1 MARKGENIYKR
12 KDKRWEGRY
21 IKGHDLSG
29 KARFGYVYG
38 KTYLEVKKA
47 LIERKADSRD
57 TLLNTKSGEK
67 ATLARYCE
75 EWLTISRNRVK
86 PSTYAK
92 YRNIILHYII
102 PHIGPRYP
110 QELTT
115 LLMEQYVEL
124 LLREGSVRSDK
135 GLSPKTVHDTLCV
148 LRSVFSYIR
157 KQPGSLMP
165 EIEII
170 PPRCQK
176 RQIRVLTMAQQ
187 EQLIHYLRKDTDD
200 CKFGVLLALLTGMRI
215 GEVCALQWQD
225 ISLPDRV
232 VHMRA
237 TMQRLQVQNAEQK
250 TAICIGAPKSENAAR
265 DIPLSPLAVQLC
277 AGFMRPE
284 LEAYILTGQPSYME
298 PRALQYRFA
307 RYTQQC
313 GLEHVNFHALRH
325 TFATRCIEVGFEVK
339 SLSEIL
345 GHSNVK
351 VTLDRYVHSSMELKR
366 TNINKLS
373 AIGLG

>member
-57 TLLNTKSGEK
+57 TLLNIKSGEK
-67 ATLARYCE
+67 ATLAQYCE

-115 LLMEQYVEL
+115 LLMEQYVAL
-124 LLREGSVRSDK
+124 LLREGAVRSDK

-148 LRSVFSYIR
+148 LRAVIAYIR
-157 KQPGSLMP
+157 KQPGSQMP
-165 EIEII
+165 EFEIV

-176 RQIRVLTMAQQ
+176 RQIRMLTMAEQ
-187 EQLIHYLRKDTDD
+187 ERLIRYLRKDTDD

-215 GEVCALQWQD
+215 GEVCALQWKD
-225 ISLPDRV
+225 ISLPDRMIHV
-232 VHMRA
+232 RA
-237 TMQRLQVQNAEQK
+237 TMQRLQVQDAEKK
-250 TAICIGAPKSENAAR
+250 TAVCIGAPKSENAAR
-265 DIPLSPLAVQLC
+265 DIPLSLLAVQLC
-277 AGFMRPE
+277 AKFKRPE
-284 LEAYILTGQPSYME
+284 PETYILTGQPSYME

-307 RYTQQC
+307 RYTKQC

>member
-1 MARKGENIYKR
+1 MGGPLYQGARPVR
-12 KDKRWEGRY
+12 KSPVRVCLRK
-21 IKGHDLSG
+21 DLSG
-29 KARFGYVYG
+29 GQESADRAEGGQPGYIIKY
-38 KTYLEVKKA
+38 E
-47 LIERKADSRD
+47 
-57 TLLNTKSGEK
+57 SGEK

-237 TMQRLQVQNAEQK
+237 TMQRLQVQNAERK
-250 TAICIGAPKSENAAR
+250 TAICISAPKVKMQCEISR
-265 DIPLSPLAVQLC
+265 YLRWRYSC
-277 AGFMRPE
+277 APDSCNRTRRP
-284 LEAYILTGQPSYME
+284 I
-298 PRALQYRFA
+298 F
-307 RYTQQC
+307 
-313 GLEHVNFHALRH
+313 
-325 TFATRCIEVGFEVK
+325 
-339 SLSEIL
+339 
-345 GHSNVK
+345 
-351 VTLDRYVHSSMELKR
+351 
-366 TNINKLS
+366 
-373 AIGLG
+373 